1 MKHFFKISKWIA
13 GQLRPFV
20 LSFISIILQGAVL
33 SIGGIGIAAV
43 SKRIIDAASLG
54 DIKSAICGGIIF
66 IVIII
71 LDVLLEK
78 NISIS
83 SARTL
88 EMVSNNIRLN
98 LFSRILCSKW
108 MYMSKYH
115 SGELITRLTRDIGML
130 SNVLVNIIPDMFS
143 LGVQFVGAFIL
154 LLIYE
159 PVLAVAALI
168 LGPAGVLF
176 SRLFGR
182 RLKRF
187 HIKLQETESEY
198 RSLMQESINNL
209 FVVKAFKIEKKNIS
223 NIENIQTE
231 ELEYTLRKSRLS
243 AGANAVLSTGYWIG
257 YAIAF
262 GWGVYLIS
270 CKSVTFGTFTAFIQ
284 LFGQVQGPFEGL
296 AYKLPQLIS
305 AAASA
310 ERLMEFDALE
320 LENDLKEDVNWKSSG
335 IEFKNVAFHYD
346 LNKPVLRGISF
357 KIYPGET
364 VALVG
369 QSGEGKTTI
378 IRLIL
383 SFLCPDRGNI
393 YFYNELGEKIECT
406 PSCRSLISYVPQGNT
421 LFSGTIRE
429 NLYLG
434 NPEADEFELIRAL
447 MEASAWEFI
456 EELPYRMETLI
467 GERGIGLSEGQAQRI
482 AIARALLRKTPIL
495 ILDEATSALDMDTE
509 SRILE
514 AIKNLKHKP
523 ACIII
528 THRESVIKMCTRVLK
543 LNEGRITE
551 LNSKAISNPTDEAV

>member
-1 MKHFFKISKWIA
+1 MKHFFNISKWIA

-88 EMVSNNIRLN
+88 ELVSNNIRLN

-115 SGELITRLTRDIGML
+115 SGELITRLTRDIGIL

-159 PVLAVAALI
+159 PFLAVAALI

-187 HIKLQETESEY
+187 HIKLQETEGEY

-456 EELPYRMETLI
+456 EELPYGMETLI

-551 LNSKAISNPTDEAV
+551 LNRKAISNPTDEAV